1 MQRPPATKKCQ
12 VFRLPKRKSKWKLK
26 LECKHSEILHFLQGS
41 LHDFIRERGKL
52 DERLTRKFTQQI
64 LEGVDYLHS
73 NEITHRDIKGKINLS
88 QPAHRTS
95 VFSLETVGCAHEN
108 IYPRSSVLLL
118 LNTCPFFWAAC
129 VTDWKIIFL
138 SGGSRGG
145 ARGTHPSLAFRPNWG
160 PKGPKKNVW
169 GPPPPPYP
177 RSWVSPPPPPGISRS
192 AFASGTVSYGFTR
205 PRLFKRWILLSTG

>member
-41 LHDFIRERGKL
+41 LHDFIRQRGKL

-95 VFSLETVGCAHEN
+95 VFSLETVGRAYEN
-108 IYPRSSVLLL
+108 INPRSSVLP
-118 LNTCPFFWAAC
+118 LNTCPFFWADC

-145 ARGTHPSLAFRPNWG
+145 ARGTHPSLAFRQNWG
-160 PKGPKKNVW
+160 PKGRKKNLDT
-169 GPPPPPYP
+169 PPPPPLISGSGWP
-177 RSWVSPPPPPGISRS
+177 ISPPGISTS
-192 AFASGTVSYGFTR
+192 ASGTVSYVFTS

>member
-1 MQRPPATKKCQ
+1 MSSAWINKK
-12 VFRLPKRKSKWKLK
+12 KSKLKLK

-41 LHDFIRERGKL
+41 LHDFIRQREKL
-52 DERLTRKFTQQI
+52 DEQLTREFTEQI

-95 VFSLETVGCAHEN
+95 VFSLETVRRAHEN
-108 IYPRSSVLLL
+108 INPRSSVLLL
-118 LNTCPFFWAAC
+118 LNTCPFFWWAAC

-145 ARGTHPSLAFRPNWG
+145 ARGAHHSLAFRPNWG
-160 PKGPKKNVW
+160 PKGRKKNFGDRAPPYLRIW
-169 GPPPPPYP
+169 MTPPPP
-177 RSWVSPPPPPGISRS
+177 SPLRISRS
-192 AFASGTVSYGFTR
+192 ASGTVSYVFTR